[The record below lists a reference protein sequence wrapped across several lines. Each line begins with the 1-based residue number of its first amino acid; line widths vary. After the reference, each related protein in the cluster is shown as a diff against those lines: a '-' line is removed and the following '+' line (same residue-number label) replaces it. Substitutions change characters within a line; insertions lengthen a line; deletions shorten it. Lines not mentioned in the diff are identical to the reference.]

1 MPKES
6 KSRTKETVSMFLNDR
21 DKYCRFTLHS
31 YRNITESVFFFQL
44 INFNQS
50 VSEGRLRSFFNI
62 KSGDQLYTYVI

>member
-31 YRNITESVFFFQL
+31 YRNITESVFFPVNQL
-44 INFNQS
+44 QS
-50 VSEGRLRSFFNI
+50 VGFR
-62 KSGDQLYTYVI
+62 GATA